1 MADLRAF
8 VRDELEGVLLHPYFD
23 DGGFSRYYYGDG
35 GAPYF
40 PSDVDNYA
48 LAYFGPQRYH
58 SQEFRDE
65 AYLFLPF
72 DEDYYQG
79 LAQIIRR
86 RWDAWRRELELGG
99 GEAET
104 RPPRLAA
111 ALREFLDCPC
121 QYFAPMTDDEP
132 VTAALSYAQRLGVRE
147 GFTPVLVSVEEGLWE
162 ALLENTGAAV
172 PGDPYG
178 FDRAKVEQYRQSCFI
193 RSVPDGGVLLHAS
206 GTDGLA
212 WSGEGSSPLSGGR
225 RLDAFAGYWDY
236 DTNKTKPLLLAQLP
250 VRRPWEVFIYLPFG
264 GNGCPGTMELM
275 AAAKYWLESC
285 GAVPA
290 ALGRGSLEFLLPQP
304 VPEERALELAQEHCA
319 FCVRLA
325 RHYASAARLADC
337 LRRSRCWHFCW
348 D

>member
-1 MADLRAF
+1 MVLAPAPLKKHCPSAGRA
-8 VRDELEGVLLHPYFD
+8 GLLV
-23 DGGFSRYYYGDG
+23 G
-35 GAPYF
+35 
-40 PSDVDNYA
+40 
-48 LAYFGPQRYH
+48 
-58 SQEFRDE
+58 
-65 AYLFLPF
+65 
-72 DEDYYQG
+72 
-79 LAQIIRR
+79 
-86 RWDAWRRELELGG
+86 
-99 GEAET
+99 
-104 RPPRLAA
+104 LAA

-172 PGDPYG
+172 PG
-178 FDRAKVEQYRQSCFI
+178 
-193 RSVPDGGVLLHAS
+193 
-206 GTDGLA
+206 
-212 WSGEGSSPLSGGR
+212 
-225 RLDAFAGYWDY
+225 
-236 DTNKTKPLLLAQLP
+236 
-250 VRRPWEVFIYLPFG
+250 
-264 GNGCPGTMELM
+264 
-275 AAAKYWLESC
+275 
-285 GAVPA
+285 